1 LHKEV
6 ANSGL
11 LRESI
16 LALHQKARRDYE
28 NPKRKQGRI
37 EISEAI
43 KMKMGQNQ
51 YRKECNFVLKLRKNL
66 RVSKKEKREFVFLM
80 YLEGT
85 SSIHEYPSLERGGIQ
100 G

>member
-6 ANSGL
+6 VNSGL

-16 LALHQKARRDYE
+16 LALQQKARRDHE
-28 NPKRKQGRI
+28 NPKRKQGR
-37 EISEAI
+37 SEKAKTMSQRMQFCVKI
-43 KMKMGQNQ
+43 AKK
-51 YRKECNFVLKLRKNL
+51 KLG
-66 RVSKKEKREFVFLM
+66 EFAFLT

-85 SSIHEYPSLERGGIQ
+85 SSIHEYPSLERGGIR